1 MSPQQAIA
9 AARKAVG
16 NGSPESAVVG
26 MAQSNPQIAQL
37 MRGKTPQQACYELAR
52 QTGIPLAQIISM
64 IGGRP

>member
-1 MSPQQAIA
+1 M
-9 AARKAVG
+9 
-16 NGSPESAVVG
+16 VG